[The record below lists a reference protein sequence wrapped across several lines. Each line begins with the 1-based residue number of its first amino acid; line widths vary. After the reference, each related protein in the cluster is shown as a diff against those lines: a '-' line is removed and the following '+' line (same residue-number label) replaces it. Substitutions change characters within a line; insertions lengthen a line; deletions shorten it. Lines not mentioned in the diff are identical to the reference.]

1 MNFNHD
7 HYMKVRREREKLGLP
22 TFNDL
27 YPENGRV
34 FNHNLEGKKIVRV
47 EDGKEYTIESV
58 HKHWYQGWYICLL
71 VYSLSETESELLT
84 KEIIDGKRYGHSH
97 NFIFWENI
105 NCQYD
110 IILESIGENR
120 NEYKLVK

>member
-34 FNHNLEGKKIVRV
+34 FNHNLEGL
-47 EDGKEYTIESV
+47 
-58 HKHWYQGWYICLL
+58 QQ
-71 VYSLSETESELLT
+71 LT
-84 KEIIDGKRYGHSH
+84 
-97 NFIFWENI
+97 
-105 NCQYD
+105 
-110 IILESIGENR
+110 
-120 NEYKLVK
+120 